1 MAAMCGRMVRTS
13 PAEALRAEL
22 GVEPPAATALP
33 PRWNVCPGEDV
44 LAVVRARD
52 GLRMGFLRW
61 GLVPHF
67 APDPRGGARAINARA
82 ETLATRPAFRD
93 ALARRRCLVVCDGF
107 YEWRREGGTR
117 QPFFVRLRSGRPMTL
132 AGLWARWRPPDG
144 GAALVSCT
152 VVTCPPNAVVAPLH
166 DRMPVV
172 LAPDVRD
179 AWLDPETP
187 SPQSLCVPCAP
198 DLLEA
203 WPVSSRVN
211 SPQHDD
217 AELIRPAESA

>member
-1 MAAMCGRMVRTS
+1 MRIMCGRMVRTS

-22 GVEPPAATALP
+22 GVAPPDDAALA

-67 APDPRGGARAINARA
+67 ADDPRLGARMINARA
-82 ETLATRPAFRD
+82 ETLRTRPAFRD
-93 ALARRRCLVVCDGF
+93 ALPRHRCLVVCDGF
-107 YEWRREGGTR
+107 YEWRRDGRTR
-117 QPFFVRLRSGRPMTL
+117 QPWFVRLRSGRPMTL

-144 GAALVSCT
+144 GPGIVSCT
-152 VVTCPPNAVVAPLH
+152 VVTCPPNGVIAPLH

-172 LAPDVRD
+172 LPPEARA
-179 AWLDPETP
+179 AWLDPDTP
-187 SPQSLCVPCAP
+187 ASERLCVPCDDA
-198 DLLEA
+198 LIEA

-211 SPQHDD
+211 SPRHDD
-217 AELIRPAESA
+217 ATLIRPAESA